1 MSVANQRQVFLFKL
15 CSFGINLVTFA
26 KFVVKIISVAS
37 NIKKSGIA
45 RLCWFTKIGLRNYF
59 GNKKFFLKF

>member
-26 KFVVKIISVAS
+26 KFVVKMISVAS
-37 NIKKSGIA
+37 SIKKRDRMVMLVYENRPSKLFWQLEI
-45 RLCWFTKIGLRNYF
+45 FS
-59 GNKKFFLKF
+59 